1 MVLTKVCPSHQ
12 AVASPCD
19 TWQPVR
25 PIQGGPRREGSPGVS
40 RGACARWAGSMARP
54 AWRAW
59 GATTRRSQAR
69 GACRAETLPVPT
81 MSDLQVAPALRPRWL
96 AACDLAEAELGSRAR
111 AHGRQPRR
119 AGSLFASC
127 RRCAA
132 ARTGRFRRT
141 RQTCTCK
148 AVRSTSAVAAPRT
161 GASKPCMLVPS
172 GMRARSYC
180 TQTNVHRLQSCWHG
194 AKCGSSIRDSPSHQ
208 SDFRRSHV
216 RHEVQQRVSA

>member
-1 MVLTKVCPSHQ
+1 M
-12 AVASPCD
+12 AA
-19 TWQPVR
+19 
-25 PIQGGPRREGSPGVS
+25 GAANPRRPAPRRQPGRVS
-40 RGACARWAGSMARP
+40 RGACARWAGSTARP
-54 AWRAW
+54 GWRAW
-59 GATTRRSQAR
+59 GATTRRSQAS
-69 GACRAETLPVPT
+69 GARRAETLPVPT

-161 GASKPCMLVPS
+161 GASIPCMPVPS

-180 TQTNVHRLQSCWHG
+180 TQRNVHRLRPAGTERST
-194 AKCGSSIRDSPSHQ
+194 AAAVASHEP
-208 SDFRRSHV
+208 DFRRSHV
-216 RHEVQQRVSA
+216 RRDVHQRVDA